1 MHFIFTV
8 CDDGEV
14 AGVVFSLISEEGC
27 GCWEDVC
34 CGLEGKVIDE
44 GGGFCLHCD
53 GNHHAVQVG
62 MERDS
67 EIMR

>member
-1 MHFIFTV
+1 
-8 CDDGEV
+8 
-14 AGVVFSLISEEGC
+14 
-27 GCWEDVC
+27 
-34 CGLEGKVIDE
+34 LEGKVIDE